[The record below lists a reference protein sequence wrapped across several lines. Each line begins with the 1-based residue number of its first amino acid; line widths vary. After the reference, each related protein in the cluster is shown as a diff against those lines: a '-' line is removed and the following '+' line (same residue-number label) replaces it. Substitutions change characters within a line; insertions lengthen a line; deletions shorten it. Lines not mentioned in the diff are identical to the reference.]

1 MGMAEINAIEKKNC
15 GCGCGGTKVIVN
27 NYNGGGGHDEGESD
41 VVVATVIADE
51 AVESGYTCD
60 LTATKIGEHLAAGKP
75 VIVKGTMD
83 SVSFNTSD
91 VMFHTE
97 SGNAFA
103 YITTPAGVYKMTI
116 GSNGEVEIEA
126 EGAPDA
132 AELLVETTWAELKAL
147 RDGGNLVAGQHYRIT
162 DYQCTTSQANTQSA
176 GHQFDIIVVA
186 DDESTLN
193 ENARAIMHDGD
204 QYFTGC
210 KLSAWKLLYCLDND
224 SSRFAWAQAGSE
236 GGNGSITFDVDKN
249 YVTAT
254 FVEEVEDGKDHY
266 IAWSYNDGKDD
277 VTVYTSAPCS
287 VGETVYS
294 DSGLSTSLSSVVS
307 MEGGEPVPAG
317 KGVIYRM
324 IDEYLNDLPYDFKN
338 IQFRRWAITDITNG
352 NLTTEAL
359 SNLQQTFIKSQ
370 NNGLYFAWSPEMS
383 IYGCTAT
390 VDSSDSTFYYTFGG
404 ASDQSIVAPSGG
416 VGCYCNS
423 MKRYYEDKG
432 SLQTLNANVF
442 LGSNCHSNTF
452 GNDCWN
458 NTFGNGVGN
467 NTFGNGCYSNTF
479 GNYCYSNTFGNGCY
493 SNTFGNYFQN
503 NTFGNDCNQNT
514 FGHIREQLLIQH
526 IRERLQG

>member
-15 GCGCGGTKVIVN
+15 GCGCGGNKVIVN

-116 GSNGEVEIEA
+116 GATGEVEIEA
-126 EGAPDA
+126 EGAADA
-132 AELLVETTWAELKAL
+132 TELLVETTWAELKAL

-266 IAWSYNDGKDD
+266 LVW
-277 VTVYTSAPCS
+277 
-287 VGETVYS
+287 
-294 DSGLSTSLSSVVS
+294 
-307 MEGGEPVPAG
+307 
-317 KGVIYRM
+317 
-324 IDEYLNDLPYDFKN
+324 
-338 IQFRRWAITDITNG
+338 
-352 NLTTEAL
+352 
-359 SNLQQTFIKSQ
+359 
-370 NNGLYFAWSPEMS
+370 
-383 IYGCTAT
+383 
-390 VDSSDSTFYYTFGG
+390 
-404 ASDQSIVAPSGG
+404 
-416 VGCYCNS
+416 
-423 MKRYYEDKG
+423 
-432 SLQTLNANVF
+432 
-442 LGSNCHSNTF
+442 
-452 GNDCWN
+452 
-458 NTFGNGVGN
+458 
-467 NTFGNGCYSNTF
+467 
-479 GNYCYSNTFGNGCY
+479 
-493 SNTFGNYFQN
+493 
-503 NTFGNDCNQNT
+503 
-514 FGHIREQLLIQH
+514 
-526 IRERLQG
+526 